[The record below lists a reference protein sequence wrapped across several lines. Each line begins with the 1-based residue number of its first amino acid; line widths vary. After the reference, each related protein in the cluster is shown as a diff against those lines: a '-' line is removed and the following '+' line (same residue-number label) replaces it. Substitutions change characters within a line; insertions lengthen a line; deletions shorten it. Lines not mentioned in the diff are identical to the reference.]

1 MPETIFNTL
10 KIHWESYGEKAPLLL
25 ISGVGGGTWTWQES
39 IEAWSPYFR
48 VIVFDNI
55 GAGRSSMP
63 DRPYTMAEMADHAA
77 AVLDAAGVKH
87 AGVVGLSMGGMIA
100 QELTL
105 RHPDRVRRLVLGSTH
120 CGISRRIPPDPD
132 IIKQFADNHGLS
144 PEEIFDKNLLLL
156 VTPRFLKKGSA
167 ALKRYKERELRA
179 PLQPDYALNRQLG
192 AIAGF
197 DACGRIHK
205 IHVPTLILTAEKDKL
220 VPPGNGRLLS
230 SQIPGAV
237 EKSFAGAGHLIHLEC
252 AEEFHQMVMQ
262 FFHDAGGVVGS
273 R

>member
-1 MPETIFNTL
+1 LSETIFNDL
-10 KIHWESYGEKAPLLL
+10 KIHWESYGEKEPLLL
-25 ISGVGGGTWTWQES
+25 ISGVGGGTWTWEES
-39 IEAWSPYFR
+39 IAAWSPYFR

-100 QELTL
+100 QELAL
-105 RHPDRVRRLVLGSTH
+105 RHSTRVRRLVLGSTH
-120 CGISRRIPPDPD
+120 CGVSRRIPPDPNL
-132 IIKQFADNHGLS
+132 IKQFADNAGLS
-144 PEEIFDKNLLLL
+144 PEGIFDKNLLLL
-156 VTPRFLKKGSA
+156 ATPRFLKKGSA
-167 ALKRYKERELRA
+167 ALDRYRERELGA
-179 PLQPDYALNRQLG
+179 PFQPDYALKRQLG

-220 VPPGNGRLLS
+220 VPPENGFLLS
-230 SQIPGAV
+230 NQIPDAV
-237 EKSFAGAGHLIHLEC
+237 VKSFADAGHLIHLEC
-252 AEEFHQMVMQ
+252 ADEFHEMVMQ
-262 FFHDAGGVVGS
+262 FFSA
-273 R
+273 